1 MNQSLNIRKQK
12 KKSSNNFKLTAKKKQ
27 MSKPYEFNWRP
38 VVPNRMLKGEIFDR
52 WEEETGVLEENV
64 LFRVDEYGFFL
75 YWQPEG
81 KVNYKEKEI
90 IFYI

>member
-1 MNQSLNIRKQK
+1 
-12 KKSSNNFKLTAKKKQ
+12 

-81 KVNYKEKEI
+81 KVNYKEKGNF
-90 IFYI
+90 FYI

>member
-1 MNQSLNIRKQK
+1 
-12 KKSSNNFKLTAKKKQ
+12 

-38 VVPNRMLKGEIFDR
+38 LIPDRLLKGEIFDR
-52 WEEETGVLEENV
+52 WEEETGILEENV

-81 KVNYKEKEI
+81 KVSSRKIKKKKERLLLHSKNLKYL
-90 IFYI
+90 FKMKRTVKY